1 VEDPIVMMEVVVGQ
15 VVVVDMMVA
24 VAQVLQVKAMMAVQV
39 LTTHRDTPE
48 EEAVE
53 QEQQV
58 VTHQGNMEAQVVM
71 V

>member
-1 VEDPIVMMEVVVGQ
+1 MAAPLEVVVGQ
-15 VVVVDMMVA
+15 VVVVDIIVA
-24 VAQVLQVKAMMAVQV
+24 VAQVLQVKAMKAVQV

-58 VTHQGNMEAQVVM
+58 VTHQDSMVVLAGM
-71 V
+71 G